1 MKNLF
6 LLILL
11 TSISLSASSQQ
22 YGWVDISGN
31 VPTQTDLSDVYFVSD
46 NEGWITSSFHAE
58 IYHTT
63 DGGETFE
70 IQTTQYSCNAIY
82 MINENEGYAGGENGR
97 VYYSTDGGLNWPAIG
112 STGNPL
118 LDLDF
123 ATASQGYAC
132 ADHGTV
138 YSVTPEGTTNLNCQS
153 NSTLR
158 GISAPSVNNVWVC
171 GGNRIYY
178 YNGTNFTSQST
189 PGGTFNDIHYL
200 NNLEGWVV
208 GNSGIIGHTEDG
220 GTSWIG
226 QTNPDTQNR
235 SLYGVF
241 FLDAD
246 LGWAVGLN
254 GIILQTIDGGTTWE
268 IVDDE
273 LTSVNLRSVQFTSP
287 TNGYIVGN
295 NRTLLKYTELSGI
308 DDKQL
313 GDLDFEVYPNPCK
326 EKLTLRDLRLE
337 TRDLKL
343 ETRDL
348 KLEIIDIKGRLMKSM
363 ELNGHENT
371 IDVSDLPAGVYFV
384 KLQVEEAVGVRKII
398 IQ

>member
-11 TSISLSASSQQ
+11 TSTSLSTISQQ
-22 YGWVDISGN
+22 YGWKDISAN
-31 VPTQTDLSDVYFVSD
+31 IPTQTDLSDVYFVSD

-138 YSVTPEGTTNLNCQS
+138 YSVTPDGTMNLDCPS
-153 NSTLR
+153 AVTFG

-171 GGNRIYY
+171 GGGSIWYY
-178 YNGTNFTSQST
+178 DGTIFTGQIG
-189 PGGTFNDIHYL
+189 PGGTYNDIHFI
-200 NNLEGWVV
+200 NNQEGWVV
-208 GNSGIIGHTEDG
+208 GDGGVIGHTIDG
-220 GTSWIG
+220 SGWGT
-226 QTNPDTQNR
+226 QTNPDTSNR
-235 SLYGVF
+235 SLYEIF
-241 FLDAD
+241 FLDASN
-246 LGWAVGLN
+246 GWAVGN
-254 GIILQTIDGGTTWE
+254 GGIILHTIDGGTTW
-268 IVDDE
+268 
-273 LTSVNLRSVQFTSP
+273 
-287 TNGYIVGN
+287 
-295 NRTLLKYTELSGI
+295 
-308 DDKQL
+308 
-313 GDLDFEVYPNPCK
+313 
-326 EKLTLRDLRLE
+326 
-337 TRDLKL
+337 
-343 ETRDL
+343 
-348 KLEIIDIKGRLMKSM
+348 
-363 ELNGHENT
+363 
-371 IDVSDLPAGVYFV
+371 
-384 KLQVEEAVGVRKII
+384 KIEG
-398 IQ
+398 